1 MSYSWEISS
10 FDSEI
15 FGQKV
20 ARITSNNKV
29 KTRLHK
35 TLKSLIED
43 LKESKI
49 WYATYRVNANFY
61 HIIHELEK
69 YDFLLVDGL
78 ITLETMP
85 DNKQI
90 EYLPKQI
97 RHAKTKDIKQL
108 LKISGSVFAVTRY
121 YHDPLIPKEK
131 ADIVYQKWV
140 TNSLSEKSSKMVL
153 VWEKNKKI
161 LGLTTLDKK
170 GQIILLGVSEKVRG
184 KGIGRELIKGA
195 LNKFRELKRERVIVE
210 TQITNIPALRL
221 YQSLGFKI
229 IDSFLTYRWY
239 RPDKPKENIN
249 KK

>member
-1 MSYSWEISS
+1 MNYSWEISS

-15 FGQKV
+15 FRRKV
-20 ARITSNNKV
+20 ARIISNNKG
-29 KTRLHK
+29 KTRLNK

-43 LKESKI
+43 LEKSKV

-61 HIIHELEK
+61 HIIHELEQ
-69 YDFLLVDGL
+69 YDFLLIDGI
-78 ITLETMP
+78 ITLEIKL

-97 RHAKTKDIKQL
+97 RFAKIKDLKQL

-121 YHDPLIPKEK
+121 YHDPIIPKNK
-131 ADIVYQKWV
+131 ADKVYQKWV
-140 TNSLSEKSSKMVL
+140 TNSLNEKSSKMVL
-153 VWEKNKKI
+153 VWEENKKI

-170 GQIILLGVSEKVRG
+170 GQIILVGVSEKAWG

-195 LNKFRELKRERVIVE
+195 LNKFRELKRERVVVE

-221 YQSLGFKI
+221 YQSLGFKV

-249 KK
+249 RK